1 LPAKI
6 DRRLYQLYYEGKQLI
21 SSNIAK
27 RYARAFFKIAG
38 EEKRY
43 EYYYDELGRFSTILK
58 ENKNLS
64 EFLANPIFALSDKKA
79 VVESLLE
86 KIRISPLTS
95 NFLKLLVD
103 KRRIDILSDIRG
115 CYRELMDIALKKV
128 RVTVKTAFPLTRET
142 SARLQNG
149 LERLTDREVEMIVL
163 EDRSLLG
170 GVVVRVGDTLYDGSV
185 RTQLNNI
192 RNLLGEEI

>member
-1 LPAKI
+1 M
-6 DRRLYQLYYEGKQLI
+6 I

-38 EEKRY
+38 EEGRY
-43 EYYYDELGRFSTILK
+43 ESYYDELGRFSAILN
-58 ENKNLS
+58 ENKKLS
-64 EFLANPIFALSDKKA
+64 EFLANPIFALSDKKV

-86 KIRISPLTS
+86 KIRVSPLTS

-103 KRRIDILSDIRG
+103 KRRIGILSDILG
-115 CYRELMDIALKKV
+115 CYRELMDIALQKV
-128 RVTVKTAFPLTRET
+128 RVTVKTAFPLTGET

-149 LERLTDREVEMIVL
+149 LERLTDRKVEMIVL